1 LNAQPGSGNF
11 SIFMNVK
18 EGDYVADLRALIAK
32 QVKKGF

>member
-1 LNAQPGSGNF
+1 
-11 SIFMNVK
+11 MNVK